1 MKKII
6 TLVVVF
12 TTIGTTYAQFTDL
25 NDLGILFSRDQRTG
39 TARFNAMAGAFGALG
54 SDISS
59 TDINPA
65 GGAVARN
72 SKVAVTFEGRNTDLG
87 VNYYGNKS
95 NFQDERLNLSQAG
108 AIFVFDGNYNSNWNR
123 FAISFNYKVKADF
136 DNLYRGTGNSGLSL
150 YDNTYSRTPQPNT
163 TFYTPF
169 RQEFSKETRGINSVF
184 NMGISAVHDN
194 KLFIGASLKFHS
206 LEFRETARI
215 IEDNDNSRNVPTII
229 DEVDRRVVDGTGF
242 SLNLGF
248 IYKVNQY
255 IRFGASYESPTWY
268 REVLEST
275 VNDILVSD
283 ATDRSRLVTLLQEEI
298 RRGPFSLRFRTPSKL
313 TASGALVFGK
323 QGLISLDYTYRDFSN
338 FRYTDDVS
346 SQAIGGGIIDP
357 NNFFSRDFRATH
369 AFNLGTEW
377 RFDRLSLRGG
387 YFYEQNPNLREGGN
401 TNQDNYRG
409 FTAGLGYNFGGTQIG
424 LSYLRSSNDQFY
436 SQYTIGDININNTTS
451 RIAASI
457 TFSL

>member
-6 TLVVVF
+6 LLVA
-12 TTIGTTYAQFTDL
+12 TIATIGTSYAQFTDY

-65 GGAVARN
+65 GAAVARN
-72 SKVAVTFEGRNTDLG
+72 SKVAVTFEGTSTDFDL
-87 VNYYGNKS
+87 NYYGNS
-95 NFQDERLNLSQAG
+95 NNIKDERINLSQAG
-108 AIFVFDGNYNSNWNR
+108 AIFVFDGSNNSNWNR
-123 FAISFNYKVKADF
+123 FAITFNYKVKADF
-136 DNLYRGTGNSGLSL
+136 DNFYSGAGNSGLTF
-150 YDNTYSRTPQPNT
+150 YDNNFNVTEQPNN

-169 RQEFSKETRGINSVF
+169 EQEFTKETSGISSVF

-206 LEFRETARI
+206 LEYRERALT
-215 IEDNDNSRNVPTII
+215 IEDNDELNGSPILF
-229 DEVDRRVVDGTGF
+229 DEINERFVDGTGF
-242 SLNLGF
+242 SFNLGF
-248 IYKVNQY
+248 IYKINKY
-255 IRFGASYESPTWY
+255 IRVGASYESPTWY
-268 REVLEST
+268 REVLEENL
-275 VNDILVSD
+275 NDFAVFD
-283 ATDRSRLVTLLQEEI
+283 TTDSAAPSLLFEERI
-298 RRGPFSLRFRTPSKL
+298 TQGPFSLRFRTPSKL

-338 FRYTDDVS
+338 FRYND
-346 SQAIGGGIIDP
+346 GDP
-357 NNFFSRDFRATH
+357 LLQDANQFFSRDFRATH
-369 AFNLGTEW
+369 AFNLGGEW
-377 RFDRLSLRGG
+377 RFDRVSLRGG

-401 TNQDNYRG
+401 TNEDNYRG
-409 FTAGLGYNFGGTQIG
+409 FTAGLGYNFGNTQIG
-424 LSYLRSSNDQFY
+424 LSYLRSLNDEFY
-436 SQYTIGDININNTTS
+436 SLYNIGDININNTTS